1 MDRLEAFER
10 MLESVKAQFD
20 QESEAMEQL
29 RAAGREKSA
38 TYRQLFSNRMVHKAM
53 LDMYREYGLV
63 D

>member
-29 RAAGREKSA
+29 RAAGMEKSA